1 MVCEDSSLILIV
13 IPKLEL
19 KHNKVPE
26 LYWDLTIKLLQI
38 QKKSAKSDHNLYKH
52 IVKIS
57 AHIVNQSHSLVAY
70 CKTSSFYFSMFFLKV
85 HGWLL
90 RRPVIARLIL
100 LWQVIDLYVSEVCR
114 STEPTSDGI
123 GATPTLT
130 PAAHLVCNLP
140 ILVSATAVEWGWGTV
155 VPHSP
160 HSLPPQFREL
170 ELQKLSDIII
180 NWFTSE

>member
-1 MVCEDSSLILIV
+1 
-13 IPKLEL
+13 
-19 KHNKVPE
+19 
-26 LYWDLTIKLLQI
+26 
-38 QKKSAKSDHNLYKH
+38 
-52 IVKIS
+52 
-57 AHIVNQSHSLVAY
+57 
-70 CKTSSFYFSMFFLKV
+70 MFFLKV

-155 VPHSP
+155 VP
-160 HSLPPQFREL
+160 LPPLPSSPIPWIGITEIIRYYHQLIHFRIASSSTSNHDHFL
-170 ELQKLSDIII
+170 ILLQHFSFLKCLPIFFGFLRWSEPSVAGEFRVILIITI
-180 NWFTSE
+180 LVMWLH

>member
-1 MVCEDSSLILIV
+1 M
-13 IPKLEL
+13 
-19 KHNKVPE
+19 
-26 LYWDLTIKLLQI
+26 
-38 QKKSAKSDHNLYKH
+38 SAKKAANHPHLLHPRGCNER
-52 IVKIS
+52 
-57 AHIVNQSHSLVAY
+57 SLKDNFIRASGHFCVES
-70 CKTSSFYFSMFFLKV
+70 SSFYFSMFFLKV

-114 STEPTSDGI
+114 GTEPASDGI

>member
-1 MVCEDSSLILIV
+1 M
-13 IPKLEL
+13 
-19 KHNKVPE
+19 
-26 LYWDLTIKLLQI
+26 
-38 QKKSAKSDHNLYKH
+38 
-52 IVKIS
+52 
-57 AHIVNQSHSLVAY
+57 
-70 CKTSSFYFSMFFLKV
+70 
-85 HGWLL
+85 
-90 RRPVIARLIL
+90 
-100 LWQVIDLYVSEVCR
+100 SEVCR

-155 VPHSP
+155 VPPPPTPP

-180 NWFTSE
+180 N